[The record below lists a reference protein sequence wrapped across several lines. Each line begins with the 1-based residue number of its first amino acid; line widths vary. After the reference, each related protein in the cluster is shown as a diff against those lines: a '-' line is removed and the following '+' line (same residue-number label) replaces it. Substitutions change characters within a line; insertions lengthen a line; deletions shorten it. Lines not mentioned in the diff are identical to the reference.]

1 MKKMTFLERR
11 YRRKHLDCVRH
22 TTLDPKGPGVVRL
35 HLIPPKSQEPAAPF
49 LLLINGARLIPLNL
63 SWAVLL
69 ANFMDQ
75 LQPYAGREIGRE
87 DWQAMMDRAVSVT
100 RRTYPGTGRKRLAED
115 LRLMLDSLVSMA
127 RGGEPAA
134 EVAALSLGEYAPE
147 MTAPHRMD
155 LMVSAMTKNGAWHCN
170 QKCLHCYAAGQP
182 VGETAELTGEQWKD
196 VLARLRR
203 ANVPQVTF
211 TGGEPTL
218 RPDLVE
224 LVEAAQW
231 FVTRLNTNGLLLTPE
246 LCRGLYA
253 ASLDSV
259 QVTLY
264 AANASA
270 HNALVGT
277 DGFDRTVQG
286 IRNAVAA
293 GLIVSV
299 NTPLCSLNTDY
310 ADTLEFASSLGV
322 RYATCSGL
330 IPSGAAEGAESKAT
344 ALTTEELTAVL
355 GRASK
360 KAYELGME
368 LDFTSPG
375 WLDEAT
381 LRSMDLTLIPSCGAC
396 LSNMAVAPDGTVVPC
411 QSWLGGVTLGNVL
424 TDEWE
429 TIWNSDKCRWIRA
442 ESAKMEHIC
451 QLRRGNK
458 GGC

>member
-1 MKKMTFLERR
+1 MKGMTFLERR
-11 YRRKHLDCVRH
+11 YRRRRLDCVRH
-22 TTLDPKGPGVVRL
+22 ITLDPKGPGVVRL
-35 HLIPPKSQEPAAPF
+35 HMIPPRTEDPAAPF
-49 LLLINGARLIPLNL
+49 LLLINGARLVPLNL

-75 LQPYAGREIGRE
+75 LESCSGREIGRE
-87 DWQAMMDRAVSVT
+87 DWQGMMDRAVSAT
-100 RRTYPGTGRKRLAED
+100 RRTYPGTKRRTLSDD
-115 LRLMLDSLVSMA
+115 LELMLGSLVSIA

-134 EVAALSLGEYAPE
+134 EVSALSLGEYAPE

-155 LMVSAMTKNGAWHCN
+155 LMVSAMTKDGAWHCN

-182 VGETAELTGEQWKD
+182 MGQSAELTTEQWKT
-196 VLARLRR
+196 VLGRLRR

-218 RPDLVE
+218 RADLVE

-264 AANASA
+264 AAGAA
-270 HNALVGT
+270 THNALVGT
-277 DGFDRTVQG
+277 DGFERTVQG

-293 GLIVSV
+293 GLRVSV

-330 IPSGAAEGAESKAT
+330 IPSGAAEGAASRAT
-344 ALTTEELTAVL
+344 ALSPEELTEVL
-355 GRASK
+355 GRAAK

-381 LRSMDLTLIPSCGAC
+381 LRGMGLTLIPSCGAC

-411 QSWLGGVTLGNVL
+411 QSWLGGVTLGNIL
-424 TDEWE
+424 TDDWD
-429 TIWNSDKCRWIRA
+429 TVWNSDKCREIRA

>member
-1 MKKMTFLERR
+1 MKNMTFLERR

-22 TTLDPKGPGVVRL
+22 ITLDPKGPGVVRL
-35 HLIPPKSQEPAAPF
+35 HMIPPGSEDPASPF
-49 LLLINGARLIPLNL
+49 LLLINGARLVPLNL

-69 ANFMDQ
+69 ANFMDE
-75 LQPYAGREIGRE
+75 LQPYSGREIGQE
-87 DWQAMMDRAVSVT
+87 DWQAMMSRAVSAT
-100 RRTYPGTGRKRLAED
+100 RRTYPGTKRARLADD
-115 LRLMLDSLVSMA
+115 LQLMLNSLVSIA

-134 EVAALSLGEYAPE
+134 EVAALSLGEYASE

-182 VGETAELTGEQWKD
+182 VGETAELTTEQWKE
-196 VLARLRR
+196 VLKRLRQ

-218 RPDLVE
+218 RSDLVE
-224 LVEAAQW
+224 LVEEAQW

-264 AANASA
+264 AAGAA
-270 HNALVGT
+270 THNALVGT
-277 DGFDRTVQG
+277 DGFDRTVEG

-293 GLIVSV
+293 GLMVSV

-310 ADTLEFASSLGV
+310 ADTLAFASSLGV

-330 IPSGAAEGAESKAT
+330 IPSGAAEGAESRAT
-344 ALTTEELTAVL
+344 ALTTEELTEVL
-355 GRASK
+355 GRAAK

-381 LRSMDLTLIPSCGAC
+381 LRGMGLTLIPSCGAC

-424 TDEWE
+424 TDDWDA
-429 TIWNSDKCRWIRA
+429 IWNSDQCRQIRT